1 MLSSEGELL
10 AITLRDTGDL
20 LLAVPTEQLKSM
32 FPKALGQEEA
42 ASQTTSVLNQRAP
55 EEIAERLKSRQG
67 TWTIDFHYDNL
78 LDHEPRV
85 AIHGIYQI
93 DGKTL
98 ALCFAKGGPRP
109 TEFGAEGG
117 NQTTCL
123 RAIRDEA
130 ASP

>member
-1 MLSSEGELL
+1 MWPVAPDG
-10 AITLRDTGDL
+10 TG
-20 LLAVPTEQLKSM
+20 Q
-32 FPKALGQEEA
+32 Q
-42 ASQTTSVLNQRAP
+42 P
-55 EEIAERLKSRQG
+55 EKVERLQIDLTYCGDDRA
-67 TWTIDFHYDNL
+67 IDFHYDNL